1 MSYSTIIFLSLA
13 LLSQCHAD
21 LIADLCTKYNNP
33 SICNQA
39 LRSDPRSKGADARG
53 LARIALDNS
62 LSATQTSIN
71 VAKSVSSP
79 SNKDKIDTCIE
90 NFDDAVGNLQE
101 AKPLIPKLD
110 RPNISTLQTKG
121 STALTDVR
129 TCSEEFGAS
138 EPTKLKQATN
148 KAYTFIQLLL
158 IIANTL

>member
-21 LIADLCTKYNNP
+21 LIGDLCTKSNNP
-33 SICNQA
+33 SLCNQA
-39 LRSDPRSKGADARG
+39 LRSDRRSQGADARG

-62 LSATQTSIN
+62 LSATQASIN
-71 VAKSVSSP
+71 LAKSL
-79 SNKDKIDTCIE
+79 SNPGNKEKIKTCIE
-90 NFDDAVGNLQE
+90 NFGDAVDNLQE

-121 STALTDVR
+121 STALTDVD

-138 EPTKLKQATN
+138 EPSKLKQATD